1 MCLCVRIQLVVS
13 VRKFCTKSIFE
24 VSWMPFFTETG
35 PEFGIIE
42 DGFPITNSILHVAS
56 ERGEQE
62 EVEGES
68 SIISVS
74 QGRFW
79 DKCN

>member
-1 MCLCVRIQLVVS
+1 
-13 VRKFCTKSIFE
+13 
-24 VSWMPFFTETG
+24 MPFFTETG